1 MAVSSTSAAALS
13 SSLRVFLYS
22 REIQWAAGGWAFFIA
37 ENAILSE
44 NRTYL
49 IAEFGDRGYHGVY
62 GSLSTAAMASIGYAY
77 FKLRKNAV
85 AGSITI
91 AATTVPRHQL
101 FLSWTLM
108 TLGLT
113 MASQAVPKMQIPV
126 TSNLDVRCPFD
137 FADQR
142 RSKSSSNTI
151 GPVEVELHG
160 LERVT
165 RHAGLWSL
173 ALVAAAHSGLAASR
187 PLQVWWLGPTAVA
200 WLGGMHTDSRFRRG
214 MGSSLDPFYDS
225 VTSNVPFLAMLT
237 GRQGSVSQAVTEL
250 VGDIKPLNAG
260 MATLIATAWIITK
273 GRVKLRA

>member
-1 MAVSSTSAAALS
+1 MAVSSSSAAALA

-22 REIQWAAGGWAFFIA
+22 RDFKWAAGGWAFFIA

-49 IAEFGDRGYHGVY
+49 IAELGDRGYHGAY
-62 GSLSTAAMASIGYAY
+62 GSLSTAAMASIGYAFY
-77 FKLRKNAV
+77 KLRKNA
-85 AGSITI
+85 ATGASAII
-91 AATTVPRHQL
+91 ATAVPRNQL

-108 TLGLT
+108 TLGLS
-113 MASQAVPKMQIPV
+113 MASQVAPKMQIPV

-137 FADQR
+137 FTDKRQD
-142 RSKSSSNTI
+142 KPSSDAT
-151 GPVEVELHG
+151 GQVELHG

-165 RHAGLWSL
+165 RHAGLWSF

-214 MGSSLDPFYDS
+214 MGGSLDPFYDS
-225 VTSNVPFLAMLT
+225 VTSNVPFLAMIT
-237 GRQGSVSQAVTEL
+237 GRQGSVSQAFTKL
-250 VGDIKPLNAG
+250 VEDIKPLNAG
-260 MATLIATAWIITK
+260 IATLIATTWIISK
-273 GRVKLRA
+273 GRLKLRA